1 MGGSRGV
8 SARRRS
14 RLALLIRL
22 FDDKALLFIIQYKQ
36 IVSTLVWNPVQAR
49 EEQETP
55 QIQKRGKY
63 NHNEL
68 YIVENTALARSDHG
82 MIDPEGRRA
91 K

>member
-1 MGGSRGV
+1 MTAGKPIQRYIPHDLDV
-8 SARRRS
+8 TRQEK
-14 RLALLIRL
+14 LAVDEIWRKRVDGRWCGY
-22 FDDKALLFIIQYKQ
+22 DDKALLFIIQYKQ

-63 NHNEL
+63 NHEL
-68 YIVENTALARSDHG
+68 Y
-82 MIDPEGRRA
+82 

>member
-1 MGGSRGV
+1 MPG
-8 SARRRS
+8 
-14 RLALLIRL
+14 
-22 FDDKALLFIIQYKQ
+22 DDKALLFIIQYKQ

-68 YIVENTALARSDHG
+68 YIVENTALARSAHG
-82 MIDPEGRRA
+82 MIDSEGRRA